1 MFILKIISKLCSAWN
16 NTCQSEEA
24 SELGHIGLLY
34 CLPNQKYISI
44 TLNMTHYFHR
54 QLATYGDLELLAQLV
69 NTRRNNLSINIMN
82 VLTQANWD
90 KWLCFAQNCSSDL
103 PLLCDGN
110 PKTVVLV
117 QKELCLHF
125 IKILETNLIAQFP
138 TLNTQWPVDRISRL

>member
-1 MFILKIISKLCSAWN
+1 MSKWRSLRAGSHWAALLLAK
-16 NTCQSEEA
+16 SE
-24 SELGHIGLLY
+24 I
-34 CLPNQKYISI
+34 
-44 TLNMTHYFHR
+44 HYYNSQHDSLFS
-54 QLATYGDLELLAQLV
+54 LATSYGDLGLLAQLV
-69 NTRRNNLSINIMN
+69 NTRRNHLSINIMN

-110 PKTVVLV
+110 PKTVVLI